1 MCVILHRRARVLL
14 MATEMLLPKM
24 SLSRNDGFPATGA
37 CAQIGAM
44 SDAPELLIV
53 AGDSVPWADAV
64 MSLASPHR
72 RTVIVAPQDE
82 METSAVEVVVGGP
95 PDLAAIIPRCPQL
108 RWVQS
113 TWAGIDAIAHF
124 ASETLQITP
133 LKGVFGP
140 AMTEYVMGWL
150 LAIERDVI
158 GRASHTHWTPSLE
171 PRITGKRM
179 GIMGTGGIGR
189 AIALAA
195 KSFGLEVVGL
205 NSDGHAVDGFI
216 TCYRSADRLAFAAG
230 LDYLVSLLPQ
240 TAQTDNLMDHALLM
254 RLNPHAIVIN
264 AGRGNAVVE
273 SDLITALN
281 AGHLRAAVLDVFREE
296 PLPSDDPLWST
307 PGVHITSHTAGP
319 TPDEA
324 VAEVFERNLK
334 RYTAGE
340 ALTDAVRA
348 GRGY

>member
-1 MCVILHRRARVLL
+1 MC
-14 MATEMLLPKM
+14 
-24 SLSRNDGFPATGA
+24 
-37 CAQIGAM
+37 AM
-44 SDAPELLIV
+44 SDAPGLLIV
-53 AGDSVPWADAV
+53 APDPAPWTDAV
-64 MSLASPHR
+64 VSLASSR
-72 RTVIVAPQDE
+72 GRTAVITPEAAID
-82 METSAVEVVVGGP
+82 TSAVEIVVGAP

-150 LAIERDVI
+150 LAIERNVI
-158 GRASHTHWTPSLE
+158 SRASHTQWAPSLE

-179 GIMGTGGIGR
+179 GILGTGGIGT

-195 KSFGLEVVGL
+195 KAFGLEVIGL
-205 NSDGHAVDGFI
+205 NSDGRAVEGF
-216 TCYRSADRLAFAAG
+216 TACYPSADRQVFAEG
-230 LDYLVSLLPQ
+230 LDYLVSVLPQ
-240 TAQTDNLMDHALLM
+240 TSQTDNLIDHEVLT
-254 RLNPHAIVIN
+254 RLNPRAIVIN

-273 SDLITALN
+273 ADLIASLN
-281 AGHLRAAVLDVFREE
+281 AGHVRAAVLDVFREE
-296 PLPSDDPLWST
+296 PLPPDDPLWST
-307 PGVHITSHTAGP
+307 PGVQITSHTAGP

-334 RYTAGE
+334 LYLAEEPMADT
-340 ALTDAVRA
+340 VRA

>member
-1 MCVILHRRARVLL
+1 
-14 MATEMLLPKM
+14 
-24 SLSRNDGFPATGA
+24 
-37 CAQIGAM
+37 M
-44 SDAPELLIV
+44 SDAPQLLIV
-53 AGDSVPWADAV
+53 ADDSALWTDAV

-72 RTVIVAPQDE
+72 RTVVFAPDAE
-82 METSAVEVVVGGP
+82 IETAAVEVVVGAP
-95 PDLAAIIPRCPQL
+95 PDLAALIPRYPQL

-158 GRASHTHWTPSLE
+158 SRASHNEWTPSFE
-171 PRITGKRM
+171 PRIAGKRL
-179 GIMGTGGIGR
+179 GIMGTGGIGT

-195 KSFGLEVVGL
+195 KSFGLEVIGL
-205 NSDGHAVDGFI
+205 NSDGRAVNGFNA
-216 TCYRSADRLAFAAG
+216 CYASAERLAFAEG
-230 LDYLVSLLPQ
+230 LDYLVSVLPQ
-240 TAQTDNLMDHALLM
+240 TSQTDNLIDHEVLV
-254 RLNPHAIVIN
+254 RLNPEAIVIN
-264 AGRGNAVVE
+264 AGRGNSVVE
-273 SDLITALN
+273 ADLIASLD

-296 PLPSDDPLWST
+296 PLPPHDPLWST
-307 PGVHITSHTAGP
+307 SGVHITSHTAGP

-334 RYTAGE
+334 RYIAGE
-340 ALTDAVRA
+340 PLTDAVRA

>member
-1 MCVILHRRARVLL
+1 
-14 MATEMLLPKM
+14 
-24 SLSRNDGFPATGA
+24 
-37 CAQIGAM
+37 M
-44 SDAPELLIV
+44 SDAPQLLIV
-53 AGDSVPWADAV
+53 SDESAPWTGPV
-64 MSLASPHR
+64 LSLASPHR

-82 METSAVEVVVGGP
+82 IETSAVEIVVGAP
-95 PDLAAIIPRCPQL
+95 PELAAVIPRCPRL

-150 LAIERDVI
+150 LAIERNVI
-158 GRASHTHWTPSLE
+158 SRASHTHWMPTLD
-171 PRITGKRM
+171 PRITGKRL
-179 GIMGTGGIGR
+179 GIMGTGGIGT
-189 AIALAA
+189 AIAHAA
-195 KSFGLEVVGL
+195 RSFGLEVVGL
-205 NSDGHAVDGFI
+205 NSDGRAVDGF
-216 TCYRSADRLAFAAG
+216 TACYRSADRLAFSEG
-230 LDYLVSLLPQ
+230 LDYLVSVLPQ
-240 TAQTDNLMDHALLM
+240 TSQTDKLIDDALLM
-254 RLNPHAIVIN
+254 RLNPMAIVIN

-273 SDLITALN
+273 ADLIASLN
-281 AGHLRAAVLDVFREE
+281 AGHLKAAVLDVFREE
-296 PLPSDDPLWST
+296 PLPSNDPFWST
-307 PGVHITSHTAGP
+307 SGVYITSHTAGP

-334 RYTAGE
+334 RYIAGE

>member
-1 MCVILHRRARVLL
+1 M
-14 MATEMLLPKM
+14 
-24 SLSRNDGFPATGA
+24 N
-37 CAQIGAM
+37 
-44 SDAPELLIV
+44 DAPQLLIV
-53 AGDSVPWADAV
+53 ADDSAPWTDAV
-64 MSLASPHR
+64 MALASPHR
-72 RTVIVAPQDE
+72 RTLVVAPEAEID
-82 METSAVEVVVGGP
+82 TSAVELVVGAP

-150 LAIERDVI
+150 LAIERNVI
-158 GRASHTHWTPSLE
+158 SRASHTQWTPSLE
-171 PRITGKRM
+171 PRIKGKRL
-179 GIMGTGGIGR
+179 GIMGTGGIGT

-195 KSFGLEVVGL
+195 KPYGLEVIGL
-205 NSDGHAVDGFI
+205 NSDGRAVDGFI
-216 TCYRSADRLAFAAG
+216 ACYPSADRLAFAEG
-230 LDYLVSLLPQ
+230 LDYVVSVLPQ
-240 TAQTDNLMDHALLM
+240 TPQTDNLIDHKVLT
-254 RLNPHAIVIN
+254 RLNPRAIVIN

-273 SDLITALN
+273 ADLIASLA
-281 AGHLRAAVLDVFREE
+281 AGHLKAAVLDVFREE
-296 PLPSDDPLWST
+296 PLPPDDPLWST

-334 RYTAGE
+334 RYIAGE

>member
-1 MCVILHRRARVLL
+1 
-14 MATEMLLPKM
+14 
-24 SLSRNDGFPATGA
+24 
-37 CAQIGAM
+37 M
-44 SDAPELLIV
+44 SDAPQLLIV
-53 AGDSVPWADAV
+53 ADD
-64 MSLASPHR
+64 LASPR
-72 RTVIVAPQDE
+72 RHTAVVAPEAEVD
-82 METSAVEVVVGGP
+82 TSLVEVLVGAP
-95 PDLAAIIPRCPQL
+95 PDLAVIIPRCPQL

-158 GRASHTHWTPSLE
+158 NRASHTQWTPSLE
-171 PRITGKRM
+171 PRITGKRL
-179 GIMGTGGIGR
+179 GIMGTGGIGT

-195 KSFGLEVVGL
+195 KSYGLEVIGL
-205 NSDGHAVDGFI
+205 NPHGRAMDGFA
-216 TCYRSADRLAFAAG
+216 TCYPSADRLPFAEG
-230 LDYLVSLLPQ
+230 LDYLVSVLPQ
-240 TAQTDNLMDHALLM
+240 TLQTDNLIDHEVLM
-254 RLNPHAIVIN
+254 RLNPRAIVIN

-273 SDLITALN
+273 ADLIASLN
-281 AGHLRAAVLDVFREE
+281 AGHLKAAVLDVFREE
-296 PLPSDDPLWST
+296 PLPPNDPLWST
-307 PGVHITSHTAGP
+307 PGVYITSHTAGP

-334 RYTAGE
+334 RYIAGE
-340 ALTDAVRA
+340 PLTDAVRA

>member
-1 MCVILHRRARVLL
+1 
-14 MATEMLLPKM
+14 
-24 SLSRNDGFPATGA
+24 
-37 CAQIGAM
+37 M
-44 SDAPELLIV
+44 SDAPQLLIV
-53 AGDSVPWADAV
+53 ADDSAPWTDAV

-72 RTVIVAPQDE
+72 RTVVVAPDAE
-82 METSAVEVVVGGP
+82 IETATVEVVVGAP
-95 PDLAAIIPRCPQL
+95 PDLAALIPRCPQL

-124 ASETLQITP
+124 ASDTLLITP

-158 GRASHTHWTPSLE
+158 SRASHTQWTPSLE
-171 PRITGKRM
+171 PRIKGKRL
-179 GIMGTGGIGR
+179 GIMGTGGIGT

-195 KSFGLEVVGL
+195 KPFGLDVIGL
-205 NSDGHAVDGFI
+205 NSDGRAVDGFI
-216 TCYRSADRLAFAAG
+216 NCHPSADRLAFAEG
-230 LDYLVSLLPQ
+230 LDYLVSVLPQ
-240 TAQTDNLMDHALLM
+240 TGQTDNLIDYELLM
-254 RLNPHAIVIN
+254 RLNPGAIVIT

-273 SDLITALN
+273 ADLIKALN
-281 AGHLRAAVLDVFREE
+281 GGHLRAAVLDVFREE
-296 PLPSDDPLWST
+296 PLPPNDPLWST
-307 PGVHITSHTAGP
+307 PGVYITSHTAGP

-324 VAEVFERNLK
+324 VAEVFGRNLK
-334 RYTAGE
+334 GYVAGE

>member
-1 MCVILHRRARVLL
+1 
-14 MATEMLLPKM
+14 
-24 SLSRNDGFPATGA
+24 
-37 CAQIGAM
+37 M
-44 SDAPELLIV
+44 SDAPQLLIV
-53 AGDSVPWADAV
+53 ADDSAPWADAV

-72 RTVIVAPQDE
+72 RTVVLAPDAE
-82 METSAVEVVVGGP
+82 IETSAVEVVVGAP
-95 PDLAAIIPRCPQL
+95 PDLAAIIPRCPEL

-124 ASETLQITP
+124 ASEALHITP

-158 GRASHTHWTPSLE
+158 SRASHTQWTPSLE
-171 PRITGKRM
+171 PRIVGKRL
-179 GIMGTGGIGR
+179 GIMGTGGIGT

-195 KSFGLEVVGL
+195 RAFGLEVIGL
-205 NSDGHAVDGFI
+205 NSDGRGVESFTA
-216 TCYRSADRLAFAAG
+216 CYPSADRLAFAEG
-230 LDYLVSLLPQ
+230 LDYLVSVLPQ
-240 TAQTDNLMDHALLM
+240 TAQTDNLIDHEVLM
-254 RLNPHAIVIN
+254 RLNAEAIVIN

-273 SDLITALN
+273 ADLIASLN
-281 AGHLRAAVLDVFREE
+281 ARHLRAAVLDVFRVE
-296 PLPSDDPLWST
+296 PLPADDRLWST

-334 RYTAGE
+334 RYIAGQP
-340 ALTDAVRA
+340 LTDAVRA

>member
-1 MCVILHRRARVLL
+1 
-14 MATEMLLPKM
+14 M
-24 SLSRNDGFPATGA
+24 SPSRHDRFLAA
-37 CAQIGAM
+37 EWCAQICAM
-44 SDAPELLIV
+44 SDAPQLLIV
-53 AGDSVPWADAV
+53 ADDWAPWTDAV
-64 MSLASPHR
+64 MSLGAPHR
-72 RTVIVAPQDE
+72 RAVVVSPDAET
-82 METSAVEVVVGGP
+82 ETSAVEVVVGAP

-124 ASETLQITP
+124 ASESLHITP

-150 LAIERDVI
+150 LAIERNVI
-158 GRASHTHWTPSLE
+158 SRASHTHWVPSLE
-171 PRITGKRM
+171 PRITGKRLGM
-179 GIMGTGGIGR
+179 MGTGGIGT

-195 KSFGLEVVGL
+195 KAFGLEVIGL
-205 NSDGHAVDGFI
+205 NSDGHAVEGFEA
-216 TCYRSADRLAFAAG
+216 CYPSTDRLAFAEG
-230 LDYLVSLLPQ
+230 LDYLVSVLPQ
-240 TAQTDNLMDHALLM
+240 TSQTDNLIDHELLM
-254 RLNPHAIVIN
+254 RLNPGAIVIN

-273 SDLITALN
+273 ADLIAALN
-281 AGHLRAAVLDVFREE
+281 AGHLRAAVLDVFRVE
-296 PLPSDDPLWST
+296 PLPPDDPLWST

-334 RYTAGE
+334 RYIDGE
-340 ALTDAVRA
+340 PLADAVLV

>member
-1 MCVILHRRARVLL
+1 
-14 MATEMLLPKM
+14 
-24 SLSRNDGFPATGA
+24 
-37 CAQIGAM
+37 M
-44 SDAPELLIV
+44 SDAPQLLIV
-53 AGDSVPWADAV
+53 VDNSTLWADAV

-72 RTVIVAPQDE
+72 RAVVVAPDAE
-82 METSAVEVVVGGP
+82 IETSAVEVLVGAP

-124 ASETLQITP
+124 ASESLHITP

-150 LAIERDVI
+150 LAIERNVI
-158 GRASHTHWTPSLE
+158 SRASHTHWTPSLE
-171 PRITGKRM
+171 PRITGKRL
-179 GIMGTGGIGR
+179 GVMGTGGIGT
-189 AIALAA
+189 AIARAA
-195 KSFGLEVVGL
+195 KHFGLDVIGL
-205 NSDGHAVDGFI
+205 NSGGRAVDGFNACCA
-216 TCYRSADRLAFAAG
+216 TADRLAFAEG
-230 LDYLVSLLPQ
+230 LDYLVSVLPQ
-240 TAQTDNLMDHALLM
+240 TAQTDNLIDHELLM
-254 RLNPHAIVIN
+254 RLNPGAIVIN

-273 SDLITALN
+273 VDLIASLN

-296 PLPSDDPLWST
+296 PLPPDDPLWST

-334 RYTAGE
+334 LYLAGE
-340 ALTDAVRA
+340 PLTDAVRA

>member
-1 MCVILHRRARVLL
+1 
-14 MATEMLLPKM
+14 
-24 SLSRNDGFPATGA
+24 
-37 CAQIGAM
+37 M
-44 SDAPELLIV
+44 SDAPQLLLV
-53 AGDSVPWADAV
+53 ADKSAPWTDAV
-64 MSLASPHR
+64 MSLAAPHR
-72 RTVIVAPQDE
+72 RSVVVAPE
-82 METSAVEVVVGGP
+82 AEIETSALEVVVGAP
-95 PDLAAIIPRCPQL
+95 PDLVAIIPRCPRL

-150 LAIERDVI
+150 LAIERNVI
-158 GRASHTHWTPSLE
+158 SRASHTQWTPSLE

-179 GIMGTGGIGR
+179 GVMGTGGIGT

-195 KSFGLEVVGL
+195 KSFGLEVIGL
-205 NSDGHAVDGFI
+205 NSDGRAVEGFN
-216 TCYRSADRLAFAAG
+216 TCYPSADRLAFAEG
-230 LDYLVSLLPQ
+230 LDYLVSVLPQ
-240 TAQTDNLMDHALLM
+240 TSQTDNLIDHEVLT
-254 RLNPHAIVIN
+254 RLNPGAIVIN

-273 SDLITALN
+273 ADLIASLN

-296 PLPSDDPLWST
+296 PLPPDDPLWST

-324 VAEVFERNLK
+324 IGGVFERNFKL
-334 RYTAGE
+334 YIAGE
-340 ALTDAVRA
+340 PLTDGVQP

>member
-1 MCVILHRRARVLL
+1 
-14 MATEMLLPKM
+14 
-24 SLSRNDGFPATGA
+24 
-37 CAQIGAM
+37 M
-44 SDAPELLIV
+44 SDAPQLLIV
-53 AGDSVPWADAV
+53 AAESAPWTDAV
-64 MSLASPHR
+64 MSLAAPHR

-82 METSAVEVVVGGP
+82 IETSAVEVVVGAP
-95 PDLAAIIPRCPQL
+95 PDLVAIIPRCPQL

-124 ASETLQITP
+124 ASESLQITP

-150 LAIERDVI
+150 LAIERNVI
-158 GRASHTHWTPSLE
+158 SRASHTHWTPSLE
-171 PRITGKRM
+171 PRITGKRL
-179 GIMGTGGIGR
+179 GIMGTGGIGT

-195 KSFGLEVVGL
+195 KAFGLEVIGL
-205 NSDGHAVDGFI
+205 NSDGRAVDGFK
-216 TCYRSADRLAFAAG
+216 TCYPSADRLAFSEG
-230 LDYLVSLLPQ
+230 LDYLVSVLPQ
-240 TAQTDNLMDHALLM
+240 TSLTDNLIDHEVLM
-254 RLNPHAIVIN
+254 RLNPRAIVIN

-273 SDLITALN
+273 AHLIASLT

-296 PLPSDDPLWST
+296 PLPADDPLWST

-324 VAEVFERNLK
+324 VAEVFARNLQ
-334 RYTAGE
+334 RYIAGE
-340 ALTDAVRA
+340 PLTEAVRA

>member
-1 MCVILHRRARVLL
+1 MILVFKKSPSCHDRFL
-14 MATEMLLPKM
+14 ATE
-24 SLSRNDGFPATGA
+24 G

-44 SDAPELLIV
+44 SDAPQILII
-53 AGDSVPWADAV
+53 AADSAPWTDAA
-64 MSLASPHR
+64 MSLASPHCR
-72 RTVIVAPQDE
+72 AVVVSPDAEI
-82 METSAVEVVVGGP
+82 ETSAVEVLVGAP

-124 ASETLQITP
+124 ASETLHITP
-133 LKGVFGP
+133 LKGVYGP

-158 GRASHTHWTPSLE
+158 SRASHTGWTATVE

-179 GIMGTGGIGR
+179 GIMGTGGIGT

-195 KSFGLEVVGL
+195 KHFGLEVIGL
-205 NSDGHAVDGFI
+205 NSDGRAVEGFN
-216 TCYRSADRLAFAAG
+216 TCCASTDRLAFAEG
-230 LDYLVSLLPQ
+230 LDYLVSVLPQ
-240 TAQTDNLMDHALLM
+240 TSQTDNLIDHELLM
-254 RLNPHAIVIN
+254 RLNRGAIVIN

-273 SDLITALN
+273 ADLIASLN

-296 PLPSDDPLWST
+296 PLPPDDPLWST

-334 RYTAGE
+334 RYIAGE
-340 ALTDAVRA
+340 PLTDAVRV

>member
-1 MCVILHRRARVLL
+1 MR
-14 MATEMLLPKM
+14 
-24 SLSRNDGFPATGA
+24 
-37 CAQIGAM
+37 
-44 SDAPELLIV
+44 DASELLIV
-53 AGDSVPWADAV
+53 ADQSAPWIDPV

-72 RTVIVAPQDE
+72 RAVVCTRDAEV
-82 METSAVEVVVGGP
+82 ETSAVEVVVGAP
-95 PDLAAIIPRCPQL
+95 PDLVAIIPRCPQL

-158 GRASHTHWTPSLE
+158 NRASHTHWVSTLE
-171 PRITGKRM
+171 SRITGKRL
-179 GIMGTGGIGR
+179 GIMGTGGIGT
-189 AIALAA
+189 AIALAT
-195 KSFGLEVVGL
+195 KPFGLEVIGL
-205 NSDGHAVDGFI
+205 NSDGRAVEGF
-216 TCYRSADRLAFAAG
+216 TACYPSADRLAFVEG
-230 LDYLVSLLPQ
+230 LDYLISVLPQ
-240 TAQTDNLMDHALLM
+240 TTQTDNLIDHDVLM
-254 RLNPHAIVIN
+254 RLNSEAIVIN

-273 SDLITALN
+273 ADLIAALN

-319 TPDEA
+319 TPDKA

-334 RYTAGE
+334 LYLAGE
-340 ALTDAVRA
+340 PLADAVAA

>member
-1 MCVILHRRARVLL
+1 
-14 MATEMLLPKM
+14 
-24 SLSRNDGFPATGA
+24 
-37 CAQIGAM
+37 M
-44 SDAPELLIV
+44 SDAPQLLIV
-53 AGDSVPWADAV
+53 ADGPALWTDTV
-64 MSLASPHR
+64 MALASPHR
-72 RTVIVAPQDE
+72 CTVVVAPDAE
-82 METSAVEVVVGGP
+82 IETSAVEIVVGAP

-124 ASETLQITP
+124 ASESLRITP

-158 GRASHTHWTPSLE
+158 SRASHTQWTPTLE

-179 GIMGTGGIGR
+179 GIMGTGGIGT

-195 KSFGLEVVGL
+195 KPFGLEVIGL
-205 NSDGHAVDGFI
+205 NSDGRAVEGF
-216 TCYRSADRLAFAAG
+216 TACYPSTDRLAFAEG
-230 LDYLVSLLPQ
+230 LDYLVSVLPH
-240 TAQTDNLMDHALLM
+240 TAQTDNVIDHDVLM
-254 RLNPHAIVIN
+254 RLNPGAIVIN
-264 AGRGNAVVE
+264 AGRGNVLVE
-273 SDLITALN
+273 ADLIASLN
-281 AGHLRAAVLDVFREE
+281 SGHLRAAVLDVFREE
-296 PLPSDDPLWST
+296 PLPPDDPLWAT

-334 RYTAGE
+334 GYLAGE
-340 ALTDAVRA
+340 PLTDALRL

>member
-1 MCVILHRRARVLL
+1 
-14 MATEMLLPKM
+14 M
-24 SLSRNDGFPATGA
+24 SLSRNDGFLATGG
-37 CAQIGAM
+37 CAQICAM

-53 AGDSVPWADAV
+53 AGDAAPWTDAV
-64 MSLASPHR
+64 MSLASPQYQSL
-72 RTVIVAPQDE
+72 IVAPE
-82 METSAVEVVVGGP
+82 AGIETSAVEVIVGAP
-95 PDLAAIIPRCPQL
+95 PDLAALIPRCPQL
-108 RWVQS
+108 CWVQS

-124 ASETLQITP
+124 ASEALQITP

-158 GRASHTHWTPSLE
+158 SRASHTQWTPSLE

-195 KSFGLEVVGL
+195 TPFGLEVIGL
-205 NSDGHAVDGFI
+205 NSDGRAADGF
-216 TCYRSADRLAFAAG
+216 TACYRSADRLAFAEG
-230 LDYLVSLLPQ
+230 LDYLVSVLPQ
-240 TAQTDNLMDHALLM
+240 TAQTDNLIDHEVLM
-254 RLNPHAIVIN
+254 RLNPRAIVIN

-273 SDLITALN
+273 ADLIKALN

-296 PLPSDDPLWST
+296 PLPPDDPLWST

-324 VAEVFERNLK
+324 VAEVFGRNLK
-334 RYTAGE
+334 RYIAGE

>member
-1 MCVILHRRARVLL
+1 
-14 MATEMLLPKM
+14 
-24 SLSRNDGFPATGA
+24 
-37 CAQIGAM
+37 M
-44 SDAPELLIV
+44 SDAPQLLIV
-53 AGDSVPWADAV
+53 ADGPALWTDTV
-64 MSLASPHR
+64 MALASPHR
-72 RTVIVAPQDE
+72 CTVVVAPDTE
-82 METSAVEVVVGGP
+82 IETSAVEIVVGAP

-124 ASETLQITP
+124 ASESLRITP

-158 GRASHTHWTPSLE
+158 SRASHTQWTPTLE

-179 GIMGTGGIGR
+179 GIMGTGGIGT

-195 KSFGLEVVGL
+195 KPFGLEVIGL
-205 NSDGHAVDGFI
+205 NSDGRAVEGF
-216 TCYRSADRLAFAAG
+216 TACYPSTDRLAFAEG
-230 LDYLVSLLPQ
+230 LDYLVSVLPQ
-240 TAQTDNLMDHALLM
+240 TAQTDNVIDHDVLM
-254 RLNPHAIVIN
+254 RLNPGAIVIN
-264 AGRGNAVVE
+264 AGRGNVLVE
-273 SDLITALN
+273 ADLIASLN
-281 AGHLRAAVLDVFREE
+281 SGHLRAAVLDVFREE
-296 PLPSDDPLWST
+296 PLPPDDPLWAT

-334 RYTAGE
+334 RYLAGE
-340 ALTDAVRA
+340 PLTDAVRL